1 MDKFIKLRNLITY
14 ILFFTPLVSYSQQE
28 SDSLTELM
36 ASDTIVLDDVDSI
49 NNKKDIETTINY
61 SSIDSI
67 FYDLKTQT
75 IKLYGKSKIDYGDI
89 NLEAHEILVDWNE
102 QIIDANYMTD
112 STGKKVGKPVFTED
126 NQSYETDKITYNF
139 ESRKAK
145 IKGIVTQ
152 LDDAYM
158 QGEDVKKNE
167 QDELFIHEAKYTTCN
182 LANPHF
188 HISSKKIKVIPGKKV
203 VSGPFHLKFGNVP
216 TPLGFIFGMFPQ
228 PKKTVSGIIMPNYG
242 EEKMRGFYL
251 RDGGYYFAL
260 NDNLDLRLTGDIYSK
275 GSYGLTLGTNYK
287 KRYAYSGSL
296 RFNFNKSKMGDF
308 ENPATSNDFSF
319 SWSHTPDSRGKSSR
333 FSSSVNFQTNSY
345 NQNKNLVYSNFNES
359 INAQFNSNISY
370 SKTFKES
377 PFNFSANL
385 RHSQNVQTKK
395 VNLTLPDISYNMS
408 RIYPFKNV
416 GKLGKTALGKL
427 SISHRFTGKIDLSNG
442 SVGSSFSGINVI
454 NSSNNFSEQIEFNF
468 DNINSILDRS
478 KIGGKHTIPISTSF
492 NLLKYFTVSPSIN
505 YNEIWYFKKLN
516 YTYNEIENGIEI
528 DTTNAF
534 SRAWSY
540 SSAFSMST
548 RVYGT
553 VFFKKGKIKAIRHVI
568 SPEISFSFSP
578 DFTKPKYGYYENIQ
592 INETGEKKL
601 LSKYENFLYGTP
613 RIGSSASMNF
623 YLGNNLEMKVLDKN
637 DTISGTKKIKI
648 FENLSF
654 SSSYNFLADSFNLN
668 PIRFSTRTS
677 FFKRLINLSVSGNID
692 PYSYKLDSISELSNG
707 TKMIYQRR
715 INEMSFKNNQ
725 GIGSLAFINI
735 ALGFR
740 FSAKDFQGDAK
751 EEEKESTFG
760 TRQEID
766 YINSNIAE
774 YIDFNVPWSLNAS
787 YNLNRRKIGF
797 RDPTITQTLTL
808 SGDLSLSEKTKLSFR
823 SGYDF
828 KNKMFTQT
836 SINATRDLHCWRIN
850 FSWVPFGR
858 FQSYNL
864 SINAV
869 SALLQDLKLEK
880 RSRFFDNL

>member
-1 MDKFIKLRNLITY
+1 
-14 ILFFTPLVSYSQQE
+14 
-28 SDSLTELM
+28 
-36 ASDTIVLDDVDSI
+36 
-49 NNKKDIETTINY
+49 
-61 SSIDSI
+61 
-67 FYDLKTQT
+67 
-75 IKLYGKSKIDYGDI
+75 
-89 NLEAHEILVDWNE
+89 
-102 QIIDANYMTD
+102 MTD
-112 STGKKVGKPVFTED
+112 STGKKIGKPVFTED

-203 VSGPFHLKFGNVP
+203 ISGPFHLKFGNVP

-251 RDGGYYFAL
+251 RDGGYYFAIS
-260 NDNLDLRLTGDIYSK
+260 DNLDLRLTGDIYSK
-275 GSYGLTLGTNYK
+275 GSYGLTLGSNYK
-287 KRYAYSGSL
+287 KRYAYSGNL

-370 SKTFKES
+370 SKTFKGS

-395 VNLTLPDISYNMS
+395 VNLTLPDVSYNMS

-416 GKLGKTALGKL
+416 GKLGKSALGKL

-468 DNINSILDRS
+468 ENINSILDRS

-548 RVYGT
+548 RIYGT

-578 DFTKPKYGYYENIQ
+578 DFTKPKYGYYDNVQ
-592 INETGEKKL
+592 INETGETKL

-623 YLGNNLEMKVLDKN
+623 YVGNNLEMKVLDKN

-668 PIRFSTRTS
+668 PIRFNTRTS

-707 TKMIYQRR
+707 TKMVYQRR
-715 INEMSFKNNQ
+715 INEMAFKNNQ

-740 FSAKDFQGDAK
+740 FSAKDFKGDTK

-766 YINSNIAE
+766 YINSNIVE

-858 FQSYNL
+858 FQSYNI

>member
-1 MDKFIKLRNLITY
+1 MKKLVLFILTFITHISFSQEKL
-14 ILFFTPLVSYSQQE
+14 
-28 SDSLTELM
+28 
-36 ASDTIVLDDVDSI
+36 DTIATSNDIDSI
-49 NNKKDIETTINY
+49 QTDSIENIGEIETTINY
-61 SSIDSI
+61 SATDSI

-75 IKLYGKSKIDYGDI
+75 LKLYGNSKIDYGNI
-89 NLEAHEILVDWNE
+89 NLSAYEILIDWDE
-102 QIIDANYMTD
+102 QTIDANFRVD
-112 STGKKVGKPVFTED
+112 SLGKKIGKPIFTED

-139 ESRKAK
+139 DSKKAK

-167 QDELFIHEAKYTTCN
+167 LDELFIHDAKYTTCN
-182 LANPHF
+182 LAEPHF
-188 HISSKKIKVIPGKKV
+188 HISAKKIKVIPGKKV
-203 VSGPFHLKFGNVP
+203 LSGPFHLKFGNIP

-228 PKKTVSGIIMPNYG
+228 PKKKISGIIMPNYG
-242 EEKMRGFYL
+242 EEQRRGFYI
-251 RDGGYYFAL
+251 RDGGYYFAAS
-260 NDNLDLRLTGDIYSK
+260 DNIDLRLTGDIYSK
-275 GSYGLTLGTNYK
+275 GSYGVTLGTSYK

-296 RFNFNKSKMGDF
+296 RFNFNKSKTGTF
-308 ENPATSNDFSF
+308 ENPAISNDFSF
-319 SWSHTPDSRGKSSR
+319 SWAHSPDSKGRSSR

-345 NQNKNLVYSNFNES
+345 NQNKNLVYSDFNES

-370 SKTFKES
+370 NKTFKGT
-377 PFNFSANL
+377 PFNLSANL

-395 VNLTLPDISYNMS
+395 VNLTLPDLSYNMS
-408 RIYPFKNV
+408 RIYPFKNL

-427 SISHRFTGKIDLSNG
+427 SISHRFTGKIQLSN
-442 SVGSSFSGINVI
+442 SASGGTLSGLNII
-454 NSSNNFSEQIEFNF
+454 NSPENFSDQIEFNF
-468 DNINSILDRS
+468 DNISSILDRS

-505 YNEIWYFKKLN
+505 YNEIWYFKKLSYN
-516 YTYNEIENGIEI
+516 YNDLENGIEI

-540 SSAFSMST
+540 NSALSLST
-548 RVYGT
+548 RIYGT

-568 SPEISFSFSP
+568 SPEISLSFSP

-592 INETGEKKL
+592 INENGDTRL
-601 LSKYENFLYGTP
+601 LSNYENFLYGTP
-613 RIGSSASMNF
+613 RIGSSATMNF
-623 YLGNNLEMKVLDKN
+623 YIGNNLEMKVVDKN

-654 SSSYNFLADSFNLN
+654 SSSYNFLADSFNLS

-677 FFKRLINLSVSGNID
+677 FFKRLINLSLSGNIE
-692 PYSYKLDSISELSNG
+692 PYAYKLDSISSQTGND
-707 TKMIYQRR
+707 IVYQRR
-715 INEMSFKNNQ
+715 INELSLKNNQ
-725 GIGSLAFINI
+725 GIGSLAFVNI

-740 FSAKDFQGDAK
+740 FSAKDFRK
-751 EEEKESTFG
+751 EEEDEKESSFG

-766 YINSNIAE
+766 YINANLAE
-774 YIDFNVPWSLNAS
+774 YIDFNVPWSINAS

-797 RDPTITQTLTL
+797 RDPTITQTLTF
-808 SGDLSLSEKTKLSFR
+808 SGDISITEKTKISFR

-828 KNKMFTQT
+828 KNKMLTQT

>member
-1 MDKFIKLRNLITY
+1 MFFI
-14 ILFFTPLVSYSQQE
+14 PLVSYSQKE
-28 SDSLTELM
+28 SDSLTALIS
-36 ASDTIVLDDVDSI
+36 SDTIALDAVDSI
-49 NNKKDIETTINY
+49 NNKRDIETTINY

-112 STGKKVGKPVFTED
+112 STGKKIGKPVFTED
-126 NQSYETDKITYNF
+126 SQSYETDKITYNF

-203 VSGPFHLKFGNVP
+203 ISGPFHLKFGNVP

-251 RDGGYYFAL
+251 RDGGYYFAIS
-260 NDNLDLRLTGDIYSK
+260 DNLDLRLTGDIYSK

-287 KRYAYSGSL
+287 KRYAYSGNL

-370 SKTFKES
+370 SKTFKGS

-395 VNLTLPDISYNMS
+395 VNLTLPDVSYNMS

-416 GKLGKTALGKL
+416 GKLGKSALGKL

-468 DNINSILDRS
+468 ENINSILDRS

-548 RVYGT
+548 RIYGT

-578 DFTKPKYGYYENIQ
+578 DFTKPKYGYYDNVQ
-592 INETGEKKL
+592 INETGETKL

-623 YLGNNLEMKVLDKN
+623 YVGNNLEMKVLDKN

-668 PIRFSTRTS
+668 PIRFNTRTS

-707 TKMIYQRR
+707 TKMVYQRR
-715 INEMSFKNNQ
+715 INEMAFKNNQ

-740 FSAKDFQGDAK
+740 FSAKDFKGDTK

-766 YINSNIAE
+766 YINSNIVE

-858 FQSYNL
+858 FQSYNI